1 MKKAKVPIKSIFEQI
16 SHRVFLMTNL
26 AEVKAF
32 VTEFVN
38 SKDINEHD
46 KYYIL
51 QEVNNAKS
59 LVKFQAYICNALLKY
74 EGMGMN
80 QINKTA
86 KEAAADTTPE

>member
-16 SHRVFLMTNL
+16 ATQIFLMTDL
-26 AEVKAF
+26 AKVKVF

-46 KYYIL
+46 KYHIL

-59 LVKFQAYICNALLKY
+59 LVRFQAYICNSLLKY

-86 KEAAADTTPE
+86 KEAAANTTPE

>member
-1 MKKAKVPIKSIFEQI
+1 MKKSKVPIKSIFEQI
-16 SHRVFLMTNL
+16 SSRVFLMTSL
-26 AEVKAF
+26 AEAKTF

-46 KYYIL
+46 KFYIL

-86 KEAAADTTPE
+86 KEAAAETAPE

>member
-1 MKKAKVPIKSIFEQI
+1 
-16 SHRVFLMTNL
+16 MTSL
-26 AEVKAF
+26 AEAKTF

-46 KYYIL
+46 KFYIL

-86 KEAAADTTPE
+86 KEAAAKTAPE

>member
-1 MKKAKVPIKSIFEQI
+1 MKKAKVSIKSIFEQI
-16 SHRVFLMTNL
+16 ATQVFLMTDL
-26 AEVKAF
+26 AKVKVF

-51 QEVNNAKS
+51 QEVNNTKS

-86 KEAAADTTPE
+86 KEAAAETAPE